1 MILERICE
9 DKVIHTI
16 LRKRTMKK
24 LIIDFFDKTT
34 FRFNNK
40 IYKQMDRVSIG
51 SSLRPVPCE
60 YYRDWKG
67 KGYCKR
73 FRR

>member
-1 MILERICE
+1 
-9 DKVIHTI
+9 
-16 LRKRTMKK
+16 
-24 LIIDFFDKTT
+24 
-34 FRFNNK
+34 
-40 IYKQMDRVSIG
+40 MDRVSIG